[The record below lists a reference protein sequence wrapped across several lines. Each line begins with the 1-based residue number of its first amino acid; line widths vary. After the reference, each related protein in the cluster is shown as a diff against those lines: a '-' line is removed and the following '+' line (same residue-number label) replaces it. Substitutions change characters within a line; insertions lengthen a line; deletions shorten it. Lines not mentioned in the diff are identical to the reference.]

1 MPMKL
6 LRKLEYKIL
15 EKIDKKESHF
25 EVNSL
30 SYKLEILI

>member
-6 LRKLEYKIL
+6 LRKLEYKLL
-15 EKIDKKESHF
+15 EKIDEKESHF

-30 SYKLEILI
+30 S